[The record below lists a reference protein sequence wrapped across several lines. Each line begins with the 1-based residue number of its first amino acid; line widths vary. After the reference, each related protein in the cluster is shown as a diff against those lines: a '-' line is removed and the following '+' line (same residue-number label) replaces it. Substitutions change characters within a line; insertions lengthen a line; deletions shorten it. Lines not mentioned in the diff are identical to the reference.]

1 MIRRTREKALCL
13 CNNVDQWP
21 GPSPTSSSSLPS
33 PPRSCCSPYTHDTT
47 TVTFTPPHQN
57 ILTRNNCFALVSLS
71 KLTVP
76 SFLYSY
82 LLLSTSSMSAS
93 FLLSSYFT
101 SFLSTTSMNNIYT
114 VCSNRMKANNNM
126 EQKMMFFLP
135 MTLLTKTRPSS
146 SPPPSPPPLGHG
158 NKLGDDVQH
167 PLAVWTLLQCL
178 ILIGGQKNNAIFVI
192 HPFYS
197 KRLNRFVPSLWLVN
211 DLIQPS
217 QADPCLILI
226 LLWLC
231 WFKRISFIED
241 NLNEETLHL
250 TPGYPFQSSSSWQ
263 KAVFHPLKMWKI
275 LPEKS
280 ILTKI
285 CKYFLESTIRW
296 WQIGNDF
303 WNRGRITHEAIKA
316 AYNIFEH
323 CPILEH

>member
-21 GPSPTSSSSLPS
+21 YPSPTSSSSLPS

-82 LLLSTSSMSAS
+82 LLLSTSLMSTSLMSAS

-101 SFLSTTSMNNIYT
+101 SFLSTTSMNNIYS
-114 VCSNRMKANNNM
+114 VCSNRMKANNNIWN
-126 EQKMMFFLP
+126 KKWYFFAIDFVDQN
-135 MTLLTKTRPSS
+135 TTFFFSS
-146 SPPPSPPPLGHG
+146 SIPFSLVMAI
-158 NKLGDDVQH
+158 NLAMACNITTS

-241 NLNEETLHL
+241 N
-250 TPGYPFQSSSSWQ
+250 
-263 KAVFHPLKMWKI
+263 M
-275 LPEKS
+275 
-280 ILTKI
+280 
-285 CKYFLESTIRW
+285 KY
-296 WQIGNDF
+296 
-303 WNRGRITHEAIKA
+303 
-316 AYNIFEH
+316 H
-323 CPILEH
+323 CI